1 MTSRNHKFIK
11 IIFYKKYF
19 LLNELCIFAS
29 EPIDKYIKRKNM
41 CISNKIGPPVEG
53 DDFFGREKE
62 IQKAN
67 KLLDSSHSLLL
78 SAPRRIGKSSLAK
91 RLIEEKKNQG
101 WKCVYI
107 DLEETTTED
116 GFLNLVI
123 EAFCKNGIWKQVAEG
138 MSKGLA
144 SVLESI
150 EKISLGPVQFNFA
163 KKEDQE
169 DLYKNLKELIRHD
182 EDTFIVVDELTLFLT
197 ILSKGEDGV
206 EKVAFILNWL
216 RSLRQVSKTKVR
228 WLFCGSVGLR
238 NFTSAMNLGYT
249 VNDLTEF
256 SLDELSRGE
265 AAGLLLELCKSENIE
280 MSDELVEY
288 TLNKLYWNIPYF
300 IQIIFSNL
308 AEDYADKI
316 TREDIDTAYRKLCSE
331 NYLSTWSERLVEYG
345 EYELPARQILKLLAT
360 RPEGIER
367 ESMLNN
373 LMTGQDASKI
383 EAVDYTLSKVLA
395 MLENDGYIMKKDALR
410 MFRSPLLRDYWF
422 DRFVQ

>member
-1 MTSRNHKFIK
+1 
-11 IIFYKKYF
+11 
-19 LLNELCIFAS
+19 
-29 EPIDKYIKRKNM
+29 M

-238 NFTSAMNLGYT
+238 NFTYAMNLGYT

-373 LMTGQDASKI
+373 LMTGQDTSKI

>member
-1 MTSRNHKFIK
+1 
-11 IIFYKKYF
+11 
-19 LLNELCIFAS
+19 
-29 EPIDKYIKRKNM
+29 M

-216 RSLRQVSKTKVR
+216 RSLRQVSRTKVR

-256 SLDELSRGE
+256 SLDELSRDE
-265 AAGLLLELCKSENIE
+265 AAGLLTELCKSENIE
-280 MSDELVEY
+280 MSDELVKY

-308 AEDYADKI
+308 AEDYEGKI
-316 TREDIDTAYRKLCSE
+316 TQEDIDAAYRKLCSE

-360 RPEGIER
+360 LPEGIER
-367 ESMLNN
+367 EGMLNN

>member
-1 MTSRNHKFIK
+1 
-11 IIFYKKYF
+11 
-19 LLNELCIFAS
+19 
-29 EPIDKYIKRKNM
+29 M

-308 AEDYADKI
+308 AEDYEGKI
-316 TREDIDTAYRKLCSE
+316 TQEDIDAAYRKLCSE

-395 MLENDGYIMKKDALR
+395 MLENDGYIMKKDSLR

-422 DRFVQ
+422 ERFVQ

>member
-1 MTSRNHKFIK
+1 
-11 IIFYKKYF
+11 
-19 LLNELCIFAS
+19 
-29 EPIDKYIKRKNM
+29 M

-67 KLLDSSHSLLL
+67 KLLNSSHSLLL

-107 DLEETTTED
+107 DLEETTTEN

-123 EAFCKNGIWKQVAEG
+123 EAFSKNGIWKQVAEG
-138 MSKGLA
+138 MSKGLS

-150 EKISLGPVQFNFA
+150 EKISLGPVQFNFG

-197 ILSKGEDGV
+197 ILSKSEDGV

-216 RSLRQVSKTKVR
+216 RSLRQISRTKVR

-256 SLDELSRGE
+256 SLDELSRDE
-265 AAGLLLELCKSENIE
+265 AAGLLLELCKSENLE

-367 ESMLNN
+367 EGMLNN

-422 DRFVQ
+422 DKFVQ